1 MAWFPA
7 RPATETQS
15 DMQPDAYNIG
25 VNNWATAGQTI
36 SHLHVHLTPRYAGD
50 DANPC
55 GGVCRIFPKK
65 AKYWT

>member
-1 MAWFPA
+1 
-7 RPATETQS
+7 
-15 DMQPDAYNIG
+15 MQPDAYNIG